1 MRWAFWGVVWILFL
15 IYFVRVV
22 TFENYYY
29 NSKEGSE
36 RAVAAVVMEE
46 EELIEEK
53 PAETEVL
60 EYKVA
65 ADRPRYLTIEKLK
78 VNKARVIAVGVK
90 TNGELGTPNNIFDV
104 GWYDASGKPGQGG
117 TMLIDGHNGGPHV
130 HGVFKD
136 LPKLVAGDIIT
147 IERGD
152 GVIYNY
158 SVVENLEISLDEADS
173 YMATAMRSPEKDK
186 ESITL
191 ITCSGEWSAV
201 RKTYLSRQ
209 FVRATL
215 QI

>member
-1 MRWAFWGVVWILFL
+1 MLF
-15 IYFVRVV
+15 R
-22 TFENYYY
+22 
-29 NSKEGSE
+29 S
-36 RAVAAVVMEE
+36 
-46 EELIEEK
+46 
-53 PAETEVL
+53 
-60 EYKVA
+60 
-65 ADRPRYLTIEKLK
+65 
-78 VNKARVIAVGVK
+78 
-90 TNGELGTPNNIFDV
+90 
-104 GWYDASGKPGQGG
+104 
-117 TMLIDGHNGGPHV
+117 
-130 HGVFKD
+130 
-136 LPKLVAGDIIT
+136 GDIIT